1 MSKLTKD
8 ERLLIL
14 KSLEEELKTLNEETD
29 TPEGPSPQIEENKE
43 PIQIQKPKRK
53 PTEKQLEAMKK
64 GNSIL
69 RQKQAEAKKQKEEQ
83 ARLDKEILEKKIVE
97 KAIKLKKK
105 QIKQNK
111 ILYES
116 ESESESETT
125 IQKPIRA
132 KPQLAKIEIQKS
144 RFRFIS

>member
-1 MSKLTKD
+1 MSNLLNND
-8 ERLLIL
+8 RLLKIQAL
-14 KSLEEELKTLNEETD
+14 QEELKILNETEDAPETL
-29 TPEGPSPQIEENKE
+29 PQIEEDKE
-43 PIQIQKPKRK
+43 PIQIQKPKK
-53 PTEKQLEAMKK
+53 KLTEKQKEVMKK
-64 GNSIL
+64 G
-69 RQKQAEAKKQKEEQ
+69 QEALKIKHAQIKKQKEEQ

-116 ESESESETT
+116 ESESDSETT
-125 IQKPIRA
+125 IQKPPLKQRHA
-132 KPQLAKIEIQKS
+132 PPKIEIPKS